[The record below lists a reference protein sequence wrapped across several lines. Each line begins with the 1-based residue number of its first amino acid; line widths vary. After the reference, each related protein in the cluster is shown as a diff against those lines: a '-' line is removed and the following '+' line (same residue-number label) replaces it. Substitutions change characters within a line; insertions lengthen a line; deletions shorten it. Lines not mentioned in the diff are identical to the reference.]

1 MSQSPITTSPANS
14 NETPISSS
22 PVIDATPITTIHPSF
37 DSALNSKPK
46 KTTTK
51 RAVTSETSKSKKKS
65 KASSL
70 SVSKKG
76 SKAKGSRSKSKS
88 IHTMQELYV
97 DDVAKKNVEPHV
109 EASNED
115 RSEENVVAEGNPNNV
130 TETLEIQKGLTIEK
144 PVASEAVG
152 EIVQDSPDAEESLND
167 KDVEEALNSLKDT
180 VPKPNVAP
188 DVTTSLAQEGP
199 TPDIVGDAVNAQDQ
213 VNDEPVSEKLVGV
226 PTNGENPISQNEDNQ
241 HDDEEPADDRN
252 QPATDNDVSVND
264 DVVDVDEMTDLDL
277 TVNEVVG
284 GSIARRLRNRKGK
297 EADVV
302 TEVVTKATPSKKKK
316 MIGPSRKP
324 SKVEIASEK
333 KKKSGKRKQPEVGD
347 SDYEVEEDVPHIV
360 SNIVSSSKKKSQKKF
375 RRAAIPELDVVHD
388 VPNIVSTGKKK
399 IGGRIIPQ
407 NVPDVPM
414 DNISFHFIESAQKWK
429 FVANRRL
436 ALERELSDEAL
447 EQKEIIALI
456 EKAGLMKTV
465 SGIGDCYEKLV
476 KEFLVN
482 IPEDCDNPLSKEH
495 HKVYVRGKCV
505 MFSPAIINKALGN
518 KEDGYAEMEITNNNI
533 CKTITANQV
542 KIWPSRGKVP
552 SVMLSVKYA
561 ILNRIGTAN
570 WVPTTHTSDIAT
582 GLARF
587 IYSVGTGTEFNYGAH
602 IFDETVQHA
611 KSWAIRMPIAFPS
624 LICSIIVAQH
634 PSILTADDEVSKRES
649 PLDFHPRLFEGTH
662 AADIEITGPSVA
674 APTGSGSMS
683 RNEMIASLEAA
694 CKALDEKKKSL
705 EQVIMALRQEEAAE
719 RVRMCR
725 LDKKELI
732 KVMVEALR
740 SWSSQM
746 LALIFSGYI
755 PLIDVYFFKLFMF
768 LAVILVLMFFCWAM
782 PWIF

>member
-1 MSQSPITTSPANS
+1 MF
-14 NETPISSS
+14 SSS
-22 PVIDATPITTIHPSF
+22 FA
-37 DSALNSKPK
+37 SALNPKPK
-46 KTTTK
+46 KTTAK
-51 RAVTSETSKSKKKS
+51 RPSTFKTPKSKKTKG
-65 KASSL
+65 SSS
-70 SVSKKG
+70 SVSKKT
-76 SKAKGSRSKSKS
+76 SKKKGSNSKSKS
-88 IHTMQELYV
+88 IHTMQELYL
-97 DDVAKKNVEPHV
+97 DDVAEKNVESHV
-109 EASNED
+109 EASDNLASDLIAEK
-115 RSEENVVAEGNPNNV
+115 ENGNPNVVA
-130 TETLEIQKGLTIEK
+130 ETLEIQKGVTGDNTT
-144 PVASEAVG
+144 VSDTVG
-152 EIVQDSPDAEESLND
+152 EGIVQDSPDVEETVTD
-167 KDVEEALNSLKDT
+167 QAVEEALNSLKDT
-180 VPKPNVAP
+180 IPNPNVAP
-188 DVTTSLAQEGP
+188 DVTTSLAQDEP
-199 TPDIVGDAVNAQDQ
+199 TPDIVGNTVNTEEQ
-213 VNDEPVSEKLVGV
+213 VDKE
-226 PTNGENPISQNEDNQ
+226 
-241 HDDEEPADDRN
+241 
-252 QPATDNDVSVND
+252 PATDENVVPQTEKEPVADEEEDTDTPSTDNAVSVD
-264 DVVDVDEMTDLDL
+264 DVVDVDAMDDLQQ
-277 TVNEVVG
+277 TVSEVAG

-297 EADVV
+297 DADVV
-302 TEVVTKATPSKKKK
+302 AEVVPKATSSKKKK

-347 SDYEVEEDVPHIV
+347 SDFEVEEDVPHIV
-360 SNIVSSSKKKSQKKF
+360 PNIVSSAKKKSQKKF
-375 RRAAIPELDVVHD
+375 RRAAIPDLDVVHD

-447 EQKEIIALI
+447 EHKEIIALI

-465 SGIGDCYEKLV
+465 SGLGECYEKLV

-505 MFSPAIINKALGN
+505 HFSPTIINKFLGN
-518 KEDGYAEMEITNNNI
+518 KEDGYAELEVTNNQV

-542 KIWPSRGKVP
+542 KVWPMKGKVP
-552 SVMLSVKYA
+552 SVMLSVKYV

-587 IYSVGTGTEFNYGAH
+587 IYSVGTSTVFNYGAH

-624 LICSIIVAQH
+624 LICSIILAQH

-649 PLDFHPRLFEGTH
+649 PLPRLFEGTH

-683 RNEMIASLEAA
+683 RKEMIASLEAA

-719 RVRMCR
+719 EGEDVQVGQEGGGQS
-725 LDKKELI
+725 DGGGTEEL
-732 KVMVEALR
+732 ELSDA
-740 SWSSQM
+740 S
-746 LALIFSGYI
+746 ADF
-755 PLIDVYFFKLFMF
+755 
-768 LAVILVLMFFCWAM
+768 
-782 PWIF
+782 

>member
-1 MSQSPITTSPANS
+1 MSQSPITASSPKS
-14 NETPISSS
+14 TETPNSSS
-22 PVIDATPITTIHPSF
+22 PIDATPITTIHPSF
-37 DSALNSKPK
+37 ASALNPKPK
-46 KTTTK
+46 KTTAK
-51 RAVTSETSKSKKKS
+51 RPSTFKTPKSKKTKG
-65 KASSL
+65 SL
-70 SVSKKG
+70 SSVSKKT
-76 SKAKGSRSKSKS
+76 SKKKGSNSKSKS
-88 IHTMQELYV
+88 IHTMQELYL
-97 DDVAKKNVEPHV
+97 DNVAEKNVESRV
-109 EASNED
+109 EASDNLASDLIAEKEKGN
-115 RSEENVVAEGNPNNV
+115 SNVVD
-130 TETLEIQKGLTIEK
+130 ETLEIQKGVTGDNTT
-144 PVASEAVG
+144 VSDTVG
-152 EIVQDSPDAEESLND
+152 EGIVQDSPDVEETVTD
-167 KDVEEALNSLKDT
+167 QAVEEALNSLKDT
-180 VPKPNVAP
+180 IPNPNVAP
-188 DVTTSLAQEGP
+188 DVTTSLAQDEP
-199 TPDIVGDAVNAQDQ
+199 TPDIVGNTVNTQEQ
-213 VNDEPVSEKLVGV
+213 V
-226 PTNGENPISQNEDNQ
+226 
-241 HDDEEPADDRN
+241 DEEPAADEIVVP
-252 QPATDNDVSVND
+252 QSEKEPAADEEEDIDIPSTDNAVSVDD
-264 DVVDVDEMTDLDL
+264 DVVDVDAMDDLDQ
-277 TVNEVVG
+277 TVREVAG

-297 EADVV
+297 DADVV
-302 TEVVTKATPSKKKK
+302 EEVVTKATPSKKKK

-333 KKKSGKRKQPEVGD
+333 KKKSGKRKQAEVGD
-347 SDYEVEEDVPHIV
+347 SDYEVEEDVPHIG
-360 SNIVSSSKKKSQKKF
+360 SNIVSPAKKKSQKKF
-375 RRAAIPELDVVHD
+375 RRAAIPELDV
-388 VPNIVSTGKKK
+388 
-399 IGGRIIPQ
+399 
-407 NVPDVPM
+407 
-414 DNISFHFIESAQKWK
+414 KWK

-505 MFSPAIINKALGN
+505 MFSPAVINKALGN

-542 KIWPSRGKVP
+542 KIWPPKGKVP

-624 LICSIIVAQH
+624 LICSIILAQH

-683 RNEMIASLEAA
+683 RKEMIASLEAA
-694 CKALDEKKKSL
+694 CKVLDEKKKSL

-719 RVRMCR
+719 EGENVQVGQEGGGQS
-725 LDKKELI
+725 DGGGTEEL
-732 KVMVEALR
+732 ELSDA
-740 SWSSQM
+740 S
-746 LALIFSGYI
+746 ADF
-755 PLIDVYFFKLFMF
+755 
-768 LAVILVLMFFCWAM
+768 
-782 PWIF
+782 

>member
-1 MSQSPITTSPANS
+1 MSQSPITTSPTNFT
-14 NETPISSS
+14 ETPIAS
-22 PVIDATPITTIHPSF
+22 PIIDATPITTIHPSF
-37 DSALNSKPK
+37 DSAINPKPK

-51 RAVTSETSKSKKKS
+51 RTSTSTTSKSKKKS
-65 KASSL
+65 KAPST
-70 SVSKKG
+70 SVSKKS
-76 SKAKGSRSKSKS
+76 SKAKRSRSKSKS

-97 DDVAKKNVEPHV
+97 DDVTKGNAESNV
-109 EASNED
+109 EASNND
-115 RSEENVVAEGNPNNV
+115 KSDLNAVAEGNPDV
-130 TETLEIQKGLTIEK
+130 TAETLEIPKGQTEEK

-152 EIVQDSPDAEESLND
+152 EIVQDSPD
-167 KDVEEALNSLKDT
+167 VEKTLTDQAVENVLNSLKDT
-180 VPKPNVAP
+180 IPKPNVTP
-188 DVTTSLAQEGP
+188 DVDTSLAQENP
-199 TPDIVGDAVNAQDQ
+199 TLDIVGDV
-213 VNDEPVSEKLVGV
+213 VNDEDQGD
-226 PTNGENPISQNEDNQ
+226 GENVTDKLANTATNEENSGSQNKEDGSQ
-241 HDDEEPADDRN
+241 QDEEEHANENVNDEN
-252 QPATDNDVSVND
+252 TLATDNAMSVDD
-264 DVVDVDEMTDLDL
+264 DVVDVDAMDDLQQ
-277 TVNEVVG
+277 TVSEVAG

-297 EADVV
+297 DADVV
-302 TEVVTKATPSKKKK
+302 AEVVAKETPSKKKK

-360 SNIVSSSKKKSQKKF
+360 PNIVSSAKKTSQKKF
-375 RRAAIPELDVVHD
+375 RRAAIPDLDVVHD

-436 ALERELSDEAL
+436 ALERKLSAEAL

-465 SGIGDCYEKLV
+465 TGIGECYEKLV

-505 MFSPAIINKALGN
+505 HFSPAIINKFLGN
-518 KEDGYAEMEITNNNI
+518 KEDGYAELEVTNNQV

-542 KIWPSRGKVP
+542 KVWPMKGKVP

-587 IYSVGTGTEFNYGAH
+587 IYSVGTSTEFNYGAH

-624 LICSIIVAQH
+624 LICSIILAQH
-634 PSILTADDEVSKRES
+634 PAILTADDEVSKRES

-674 APTGSGSMS
+674 APTGLGSMS
-683 RNEMIASLEAA
+683 RKEMIASLEAA

-705 EQVIMALRQEEAAE
+705 EQVIMALKQEEAAE
-719 RVRMCR
+719 EGENVQVGQEGG
-725 LDKKELI
+725 DQSEDGGTEELELSEDI
-732 KVMVEALR
+732 
-740 SWSSQM
+740 SPD
-746 LALIFSGYI
+746 F
-755 PLIDVYFFKLFMF
+755 
-768 LAVILVLMFFCWAM
+768 
-782 PWIF
+782 

>member
-22 PVIDATPITTIHPSF
+22 PIIDATPITTIHPSF
-37 DSALNSKPK
+37 SSALNPKPNK
-46 KTTTK
+46 STANRPSSFKTP
-51 RAVTSETSKSKKKS
+51 KSKKTKS
-65 KASSL
+65 SSS
-70 SVSKKG
+70 SVLKRTSKKKG
-76 SKAKGSRSKSKS
+76 SNSKSRS
-88 IHTMQELYV
+88 IHTMQELYL
-97 DDVAKKNVEPHV
+97 DDVTKKDVESHVDVSERSDSDLNVEGDK
-109 EASNED
+109 SNC
-115 RSEENVVAEGNPNNV
+115 G
-130 TETLEIQKGLTIEK
+130 TETLESQKGVTDDNNI
-144 PVASEAVG
+144 VSDIVG
-152 EIVQDSPDAEESLND
+152 EGIVQDSPEAEESLSNNA
-167 KDVEEALNSLKDT
+167 VEEALNSLKDT
-180 VPKPNVAP
+180 TPKPNVAP
-188 DVTTSLAQEGP
+188 DVATSLAQDEP
-199 TPDIVGDAVNAQDQ
+199 TPDIVGDAVNTEEQ
-213 VNDEPVSEKLVGV
+213 VDKEPAIDDTVAPQAEKGPVA
-226 PTNGENPISQNEDNQ
+226 
-241 HDDEEPADDRN
+241 DEEENTDIPTADN
-252 QPATDNDVSVND
+252 AMSVDD
-264 DVVDVDEMTDLDL
+264 DVVDVDAVADLEQ
-277 TVNEVVG
+277 TISEVAG

-297 EADVV
+297 DADVV
-302 TEVVTKATPSKKKK
+302 EEVVAKAIPSKKKK

-333 KKKSGKRKQPEVGD
+333 KKKSGKRKQAEVGD
-347 SDYEVEEDVPHIV
+347 SDYEVEEDVPHIA
-360 SNIVSSSKKKSQKKF
+360 SNIVSHAKKKSQKKF

-388 VPNIVSTGKKK
+388 VPNIVSTEKKK

-456 EKAGLMKTV
+456 EKARLMKTV

-505 MFSPAIINKALGN
+505 VFSPAIINKALGN

-542 KIWPSRGKVP
+542 KIWPSKGKVP

-561 ILNRIGTAN
+561 ILNMIGTAN
-570 WVPTTHTSDIAT
+570 WVPTTHTSDIVT

-624 LICSIIVAQH
+624 LICSIILAQH

-674 APTGSGSMS
+674 APAGSGSMS
-683 RNEMIASLEAA
+683 RKEMIASLEAA

-719 RVRMCR
+719 EGENVQAGQEGGGQS
-725 LDKKELI
+725 DGGGTEEL
-732 KVMVEALR
+732 ELSDA
-740 SWSSQM
+740 S
-746 LALIFSGYI
+746 ADF
-755 PLIDVYFFKLFMF
+755 
-768 LAVILVLMFFCWAM
+768 
-782 PWIF
+782 

>member
-1 MSQSPITTSPANS
+1 
-14 NETPISSS
+14 
-22 PVIDATPITTIHPSF
+22 
-37 DSALNSKPK
+37 
-46 KTTTK
+46 
-51 RAVTSETSKSKKKS
+51 
-65 KASSL
+65 
-70 SVSKKG
+70 
-76 SKAKGSRSKSKS
+76 
-88 IHTMQELYV
+88 MQELYV
-97 DDVAKKNVEPHV
+97 DDLTKGNAESNV
-109 EASNED
+109 EASNND
-115 RSEENVVAEGNPNNV
+115 ASDLNVKEGNSDFV
-130 TETLEIQKGLTIEK
+130 VETLENQKGVTGDNT
-144 PVASEAVG
+144 VVTEAVG
-152 EIVQDSPDAEESLND
+152 GGIVQDSPDAEETMNNQV
-167 KDVEEALNSLKDT
+167 VEEVLNSLKDT
-180 VPKPNVAP
+180 IPTSNVVP
-188 DVTTSLAQEGP
+188 DVETSLAQDEP
-199 TPDIVGDAVNAQDQ
+199 TPDIVGNAVNNAEQ
-213 VNDEPVSEKLVGV
+213 VDEGPVTDEIVVPQTEKEPV
-226 PTNGENPISQNEDNQ
+226 T
-241 HDDEEPADDRN
+241 DEEEDTDILS
-252 QPATDNDVSVND
+252 TDNAMSVDD
-264 DVVDVDEMTDLDL
+264 DVVDVDAMEDLEQ
-277 TVNEVVG
+277 TVSEVAS
-284 GSIARRLRNRKGK
+284 GSIARRLRNRKRK
-297 EADVV
+297 AADVV
-302 TEVVTKATPSKKKK
+302 TEVVPKATPSKKKK

-324 SKVEIASEK
+324 SKVEIAIEK
-333 KKKSGKRKQPEVGD
+333 KKKGGKRKQAEVGD

-375 RRAAIPELDVVHD
+375 RRAAIPDLDVVHD

-399 IGGRIIPQ
+399 IGGKIIPQ

-505 MFSPAIINKALGN
+505 HFSPAIINKFLGN
-518 KEDGYAEMEITNNNI
+518 KEDGYAELEVTNTQV

-542 KIWPSRGKVP
+542 KVWPLKGKVP

-587 IYSVGTGTEFNYGAH
+587 IYSVGTGTMFNYGAH
-602 IFDETVQHA
+602 IFDETVQHG
-611 KSWAIRMPIAFPS
+611 KSWTVRMPIAYPS
-624 LICSIIVAQH
+624 LICGIILAQH
-634 PSILTADDEVSKRES
+634 PTILTADDEVSKRES

-683 RNEMIASLEAA
+683 RKEMIASLEAA

-719 RVRMCR
+719 EGEQVQVGQEGG
-725 LDKKELI
+725 DQSDGGGTEEL
-732 KVMVEALR
+732 ELSDA
-740 SWSSQM
+740 S
-746 LALIFSGYI
+746 ADF
-755 PLIDVYFFKLFMF
+755 
-768 LAVILVLMFFCWAM
+768 
-782 PWIF
+782 